1 MSRQGVGSR
10 TAQWFRAGDG
20 RTVGLLVPSDFDDF
34 DSFPPVRE
42 HRGRATAPA
51 DRISGLGS
59 RTGAAYQGSHDDND
73 LPLQVIVL
81 QRDRSAVTKPHYH
94 VHETPAHTRTRHE
107 VLVCMRGSARCEI
120 YSTEGELCGDVMLR
134 SGDLLLMYEG
144 HAVEF
149 VEDGTKLIE
158 IKQGPMPPT
167 ETEDKTDLR

>member
-1 MSRQGVGSR
+1 VSRQGLGSR

-20 RTVGLLVPSDFDDF
+20 RTIGLLVPSDFDDF
-34 DSFPPVRE
+34 DSFPPYVNTEEERQHLLTAYEVSDPERE
-42 HRGRATAPA
+42 RHTKAHIT
-51 DRISGLGS
+51 
-59 RTGAAYQGSHDDND
+59 DND

-81 QRDRSAVTKPHYH
+81 QRDKSAITKPHYH
-94 VHETPAHTRTRHE
+94 VQEAPAHTRTRHE
-107 VLVCMRGSARCEI
+107 ILVCMRGSARCEI
-120 YSTEGELCGDVMLR
+120 YSTDGELCGNVMLR